1 MNVLKKVLAIGMIA
15 AVIGSAS
22 AVPTFTTEVSA
33 AAAVTISNEV
43 KNTNYYVKF
52 VEPYAADK
60 QYKTQS
66 TDNKFTSVTLSSF
79 QSFDLYVYNT
89 KKFKTTDKISI
100 KRAASATGKYIEV
113 ASAKPKAATS
123 QKLTI
128 EHDPG
133 KTKYYSIEVIDS
145 TGKVQY
151 AQRFKVTVS
160 ANEISND
167 KIKAAIRQTTVAG
180 NTDSY
185 ESKTLSTK
193 ADNKAAKIQLID
205 TKNFYIDYSN
215 IPDNYYLVGT
225 YKSVKKRNNSVSTQ
239 TIGKRT
245 ASEGKITYSD
255 YFWEDNGLDFVLKIC
270 DPTGNVVQCSEYL
283 VVSKPNKTEVRSELY
298 LNTDGTQNGYV
309 SLYTED
315 GTFADNVSYKS
326 MDVGNQS
333 TVVRS
338 QYLPLIVTKSGG
350 AYDDSEDVKVYV
362 KESKASDFG
371 SPVTTFKE
379 ATTEN
384 CYRAIVK
391 LPKLNVGYDIKTE
404 IKTITG
410 NTIVQSFNNVY
421 ATSYASA
428 GIRENYSEVNANG
441 KLISRTNNTYVK
453 SGDTIKERYAI
464 DIPVYTGKTSKYSV
478 YSLKTKGIGSTEGKV
493 QIFVKQNDKE
503 KLVYTAA
510 NNRDMESIN
519 LSELGITPKAK
530 TSADIIVRMF
540 NASGKKTGEW
550 TRTINFV
557 YPTLFN
563 FRFSLSAGS
572 YNIYNSE
579 TNNIDSTIKDKTVN
593 HKITDGIVFS
603 NTSFDFSVGYN
614 SSLTGLPA
622 NVSGTLMIKKAGEKT
637 SKTLFKLDE
646 FLNMTRS
653 SSKLPYIISKGN
665 YALEDGE
672 TYVLTFKFYNNT
684 TKQTFHTETVTFKYA
699 GLEG

>member
-15 AVIGSAS
+15 AVIGSTS
-22 AVPTFTTEVSA
+22 TLPTITLEANA
-33 AAAVTISNEV
+33 AEAVTISKEI

-79 QSFDLYVYNT
+79 QSFDLYVYNS

-167 KIKAAIRQTTVAG
+167 SIKAAVRQTTVEGDA
-180 NTDSY
+180 NSY
-185 ESKTLSTK
+185 ESKTFSTK
-193 ADNKAAKIQLID
+193 ADNKAAKIQLLD
-205 TKNFYIDYSN
+205 TKYFYIDYTN

-225 YKSVKKRNNSVSTQ
+225 YRSVKKRNNSVSTQ

-245 ASEGKITYSD
+245 ASEGKVSYSD
-255 YFWEDNGLDFVLKIC
+255 YFWNDNGIDVVLKIC

-283 VVSKPNKTEVRSELY
+283 VVTKPNRTEVESSLY
-298 LNTDGTQNGYV
+298 LNADNAQNNY
-309 SLYTED
+309 LYLHTND
-315 GTFADNVSYKS
+315 GTFQDNISYNS
-326 MDVGNQS
+326 MDVSSKS

-338 QYLPLIVTKSGG
+338 QYLPLIVSKSGG
-350 AYDDSEDVKVYV
+350 AYDDSEDVNVYI
-362 KESKASDFG
+362 KESKKSEYG
-371 SPVTTFKE
+371 SPVKTFKE
-379 ATTEN
+379 ANTED
-384 CYRAIVK
+384 CYRTIVK
-391 LPKLNVGYDIKTE
+391 LPKLNTGYDIKVE
-404 IKTITG
+404 LKTITG

-421 ATSYASA
+421 ATAYAST

-441 KLISRTNNTYVK
+441 KLISKNNNTYMI

-464 DIPVYTGKTSKYSV
+464 DLPVYTGKTSKYSV
-478 YSLKTKGIGSTEGKV
+478 YSLRTMGIGSAEGKV
-493 QIFVKQNDKE
+493 QIVVKQNNKE
-503 KLVYTAA
+503 KIVYTAA
-510 NNRDMESIN
+510 NNRSMEN
-519 LSELGITPKAK
+519 LNLEELGITPKAN

-540 NASGKKTGEW
+540 NVSGKKTGEW

-563 FRFSLSAGS
+563 LKFNFSAGG

-593 HKITDGIVFS
+593 HKITNGIVFS
-603 NTSFDFSVGYN
+603 NTNFEYSLGYN
-614 SSLTGLPA
+614 SSIGGLPA
-622 NVSGTLMIKKAGEKT
+622 NVSGKLLIKKAGEKSST
-637 SKTLFKLDE
+637 TLFKLDE

-684 TKQTFHTETVTFKYA
+684 TKQTFHTETVTFKYV